1 MTRHEYRLNVISTL
15 LDRFYQ
21 NGDNDNYKAMVESKL
36 NQDYEN
42 DDAIVGDYAFS
53 ENYSIEQWE
62 TFFDNLAAFHFYVEG
77 KFSNTG
83 KTSAKVLTAEQA
95 AKKGYYSG
103 YRDESGKTYDLYVD
117 GFKTLEEAN
126 QWVTE
131 TKNA

>member
-1 MTRHEYRLNVISTL
+1 MTRHEYRLNVISIL

-21 NGDNDNYKAMVESKL
+21 NGDNDNYKATVESKL

-62 TFFDNLAAFHFYVEG
+62 TFFDNLATFHFYVEG
-77 KFSNTG
+77 KFFNSG
-83 KTSAKVLTAEQA
+83 KTKAQVLTAEQA